1 MKKNPF
7 LTVMIIPHT
16 GDGPKSLKISVR
28 FLHFISIFLIL
39 SMTFSFLWVYDY
51 TYMKDQNESLNYT
64 NLENEKIIEEYYKD
78 YLTLYQDIKIINEK
92 MIELEELENQVRIQ
106 NGFDPT
112 KSYFSKSNQ
121 NLLVEQDKTK
131 VQASTLNIN
140 EAIETV
146 ENIKE
151 AIPEKE
157 KSLNEL
163 IILMEDRNEVLLSI
177 PSLYP
182 ATGRVTSRFGYRSD
196 PITGRKTFHEGYD
209 IANSYGTPIYAT
221 ADGIVTFSGRNSGYG
236 NEIIINHG
244 NGFETVYAHNS
255 KNIVKKGDFVRKGQ
269 VIAYMGS
276 TGRSTGAHLHYEVR
290 KYGTPV
296 NPANYLN

>member
-1 MKKNPF
+1 
-7 LTVMIIPHT
+7 
-16 GDGPKSLKISVR
+16 
-28 FLHFISIFLIL
+28 
-39 SMTFSFLWVYDY
+39 MTFSFLWVYDY
-51 TYMKDQNESLNYT
+51 TYMKEQNETLNFVK
-64 NLENEKIIEEYYKD
+64 LENEKKIDKYSKD
-78 YLTLYQDIKIINEK
+78 YLSLYQDIQVITEK
-92 MIELEELENQVRIQ
+92 MIELEELENQVRMQ

-112 KSYFSKSNQ
+112 KSYFSKNNQ
-121 NLLVEQDKTK
+121 DLLVQDKTK

-140 EAIETV
+140 EAKETV
-146 ENIKE
+146 ELIKD

-163 IILMEDRNEVLLSI
+163 VILMEDRNEVLLSI

-182 ATGRVTSRFGYRSD
+182 AAGRVTSRFGYRND
-196 PITGRKTFHEGYD
+196 PISGRRTFHEGYD

-221 ADGIVTFSGRNSGYG
+221 ADGIVTFSGRNGGYG
-236 NEIIINHG
+236 NQIIINHG

-255 KNIVKKGDFVRKGQ
+255 KNIAKKGDFVRKGQ

-296 NPANYLN
+296 NPANYFN